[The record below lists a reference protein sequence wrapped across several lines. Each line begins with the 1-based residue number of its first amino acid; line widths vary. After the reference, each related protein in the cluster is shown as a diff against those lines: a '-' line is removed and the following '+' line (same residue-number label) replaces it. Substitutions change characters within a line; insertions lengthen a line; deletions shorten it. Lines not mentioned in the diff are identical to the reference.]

1 MFLCSGLMVRHK
13 TTEKGMVL
21 LTDLTASK
29 QPCAETV
36 KIGHTTYIIQH
47 YFAAKGV
54 TVSEKIERLLDKES
68 KRECH

>member
-1 MFLCSGLMVRHK
+1 
-13 TTEKGMVL
+13 MVL